1 MSSASPTHSS
11 AAAVAL
17 ADTRTGTYALGPD
30 RDPAIG
36 RALATV
42 AAALGWSNGDQ
53 NLFGRVIE
61 PGARVLVKPNLVLHE
76 NEGPWGIDP
85 LVTHSSIIRTVVE
98 AALAANPSRV
108 VVGDAPIQS
117 CDFERLV
124 DRTGLGAWAASL
136 AARESRFAGIR
147 DFRRTTCVVSH
158 GVRVAAENVRP
169 EDQFVLFDLGRES
182 LLEPITDS
190 RHGFRVAWYDP
201 RLMARTHRA
210 GQHQYLLARDVLE
223 ADIVINL
230 PKLKTHKKA
239 GITCAL
245 KNLIGINGNK
255 EFLPHHRVG
264 GAATGGDCY
273 PSRSAVKRALE
284 YIADRRNETGSRTA
298 ATFWYAMT
306 LALTRIL
313 RVKGDRLGFE
323 GSWSGND
330 TIWRTCLDL
339 NRILVYGRADGT
351 IADIPQR
358 RVIHVVDAVIAGHGD
373 GPLAPQALPLGL
385 LMGGNNPAA
394 VDWVGAHLL
403 AYDVDR
409 IPIVREAFGRFR
421 WPLTDFPPA
430 DITVAGDVMAAG
442 GDLRTLGARALA
454 AGIQYPIG
462 WRDAALQAPRIEHA
476 A

>member
-1 MSSASPTHSS
+1 MA
-11 AAAVAL
+11 
-17 ADTRTGTYALGPD
+17 
-30 RDPAIG
+30 
-36 RALATV
+36 RALAGV
-42 AAALGWSNGDQ
+42 AGPLGWSDGE
-53 NLFGRVIE
+53 NLFGRVI
-61 PGARVLVKPNLVLHE
+61 PAGARVLVKPNLVLHE
-76 NEGPWGIDP
+76 NEGPWGIEP
-85 LVTHSSIIRTVVE
+85 LVTHASIIEAVVE
-98 AALAANPSRV
+98 AALRANPSRV

-117 CDFERLV
+117 CDFDRLV
-124 DRTGLGAWAASL
+124 ERTGLRGWADSL
-136 AARESRFAGIR
+136 AARDARFAGVR

-158 GVRVAAENVRP
+158 GVRVAAENVQP

-182 LLEPITDS
+182 LLEPITDR

-201 RLMARTHRA
+201 RLMARTHHA
-210 GQHQYLLARDVLE
+210 GRHQYLLARDVLE
-223 ADIVINL
+223 AEVVINL

-239 GITCAL
+239 GVTCAL

-273 PSRSAVKRALE
+273 PSRSSVKRALE
-284 YIADRRNETGSRTA
+284 YIADRRNETNSRA
-298 ATFWYAMT
+298 GATFWYGMT

-351 IADIPQR
+351 MAETPQR
-358 RVIHVVDAVIAGHGD
+358 RVIHVADGVVAGHGD

-385 LMGGNNPAA
+385 LMGGTNAAA
-394 VDWVGAHLL
+394 VDWVAAHLL
-403 AYDVDR
+403 AYDVAR
-409 IPIVREAFGRFR
+409 IPIVRQAFGSFR
-421 WPLTDFPPA
+421 WPLAGFTPS
-430 DITVAGDVMAAG
+430 DISIVGDAAG
-442 GDLRTLGARALA
+442 AATAMPALAARALA
-454 AGIQYPIG
+454 AGIEHPIG
-462 WRDAALQAPRIEHA
+462 WRDARLGAAAVSHA

>member
-1 MSSASPTHSS
+1 MSAVSLPSGAT
-11 AAAVAL
+11 VAL
-17 ADTRTGTYALGPD
+17 ADAQTTLYP
-30 RDPAIG
+30 PATDG
-36 RALATV
+36 NTAVRRALASV
-42 AAALGWSNGDQ
+42 AGSLGWSDGDD
-53 NLFGRVIE
+53 NPFGRVI
-61 PGARVLVKPNLVLHE
+61 PAGARVLVKPNLVLHE

-85 LVTHSSIIRTVVE
+85 LVTHASIIQTVVE
-98 AALAANPSRV
+98 GVLRANPSRI

-117 CDFERLV
+117 CDFNGLI
-124 DRTGLGAWAASL
+124 DRTGLARWAASL
-136 AARESRFAGIR
+136 AARDGRFAGVR

-158 GVRVAAENVRP
+158 GVRVAAENVQP
-169 EDQFVLFDLGRES
+169 EENFVLFDLGPES
-182 LLEPITDS
+182 LLEPISDG

-201 RLMARTHRA
+201 RLMARTHHR
-210 GQHQYLLARDVLE
+210 GRHQYLLARDVLE
-223 ADIVINL
+223 ADVVVNL

-239 GITCAL
+239 GVTCAL

-273 PSRSAVKRALE
+273 PSRSSVKRALE
-284 YIADRRNETGSRTA
+284 YIADRRNETTSRA
-298 ATFWYAMT
+298 GATFWYAMT

-351 IADIPQR
+351 MADVPQR
-358 RVIHVVDAVIAGHGD
+358 RVIHLVDAIVAGHGD

-385 LMGGNNPAA
+385 LMGGSNAAA

-409 IPIVREAFGRFR
+409 IPIVREAFRSFR
-421 WPLTDFPPA
+421 WPLSGFAPSE
-430 DITVAGDVMAAG
+430 ISIVGDAAASSN
-442 GDLRTLGARALA
+442 GDARVLAARALA
-454 AGIQYPIG
+454 AGIQHPIG
-462 WRDAALQAPRIEHA
+462 WRDARLRDA
-476 A
+476 AVERAA

>member
-1 MSSASPTHSS
+1 MSRHRVDLPG
-11 AAAVAL
+11 AAVAL
-17 ADTRTGTYALGPD
+17 ADVPATYPEGAG
-30 RDPAIG
+30 AG
-36 RALATV
+36 QAMARALAGV
-42 AAALGWSNGDQ
+42 AGPLGWSDGE
-53 NLFGRVIE
+53 NLFGRVI
-61 PGARVLVKPNLVLHE
+61 PAGARVLVKPNLVLHE
-76 NEGPWGIDP
+76 NEGPWGIEP
-85 LVTHSSIIRTVVE
+85 LVTHASIIEAVVE
-98 AALAANPSRV
+98 AALRANPSRV

-117 CDFERLV
+117 CDFDRLV
-124 DRTGLGAWAASL
+124 ERTGLREWADSL
-136 AARESRFAGIR
+136 AARDARFAGVR

-158 GVRVAAENVRP
+158 GVRVAAENVQP

-182 LLEPITDS
+182 LLEPITDR

-201 RLMARTHRA
+201 RLMARTHHA
-210 GQHQYLLARDVLE
+210 GRHQYLLARDVLE
-223 ADIVINL
+223 AEVVINL

-239 GITCAL
+239 GVTCAL

-273 PSRSAVKRALE
+273 PSRSSVKRALE
-284 YIADRRNETGSRTA
+284 YIADRRNETNSRA
-298 ATFWYAMT
+298 GATFWYGMT

-351 IADIPQR
+351 MAETPQR
-358 RVIHVVDAVIAGHGD
+358 RVIHVADGVVAGHGD

-385 LMGGNNPAA
+385 LMGGTNAAA
-394 VDWVGAHLL
+394 VDWVAAHLL
-403 AYDVDR
+403 AYDVAR
-409 IPIVREAFGRFR
+409 IPIVRQAFGSFR
-421 WPLTDFPPA
+421 WPLAGFTPS
-430 DITVAGDVMAAG
+430 DISIVGDAAG
-442 GDLRTLGARALA
+442 AATAMPALAARALA
-454 AGIQYPIG
+454 AGIEHPIG
-462 WRDAALQAPRIEHA
+462 WRDARLGAAAVSHA